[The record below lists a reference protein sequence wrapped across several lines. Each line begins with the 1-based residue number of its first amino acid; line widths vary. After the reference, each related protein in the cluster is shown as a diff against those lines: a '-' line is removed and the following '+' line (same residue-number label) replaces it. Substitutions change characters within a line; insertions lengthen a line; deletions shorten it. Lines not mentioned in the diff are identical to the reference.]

1 MIGLTGG
8 IACGKSTVAG
18 LFQEHGIES
27 VDADLV
33 VRELLISD
41 QALLRQIESHFGTEY
56 FDNSGALDRKALRKS
71 IFSNTDDRKYL
82 ESLIHPMVREL
93 LISEKSNIHSAY
105 GIFVIPL
112 LIEARMTD
120 LVDRILVIDIPEGT
134 QIERIMHRDN
144 ISREMALEA
153 ISSQISRSER
163 LEYADDVI
171 DNTAPIDDLRN
182 TVASLHKKYLK
193 LAQAH

>member
-1 MIGLTGG
+1 
-8 IACGKSTVAG
+8 
-18 LFQEHGIES
+18 
-27 VDADLV
+27 
-33 VRELLISD
+33 
-41 QALLRQIESHFGTEY
+41 
-56 FDNSGALDRKALRKS
+56 
-71 IFSNTDDRKYL
+71 
-82 ESLIHPMVREL
+82 
-93 LISEKSNIHSAY
+93 
-105 GIFVIPL
+105 
-112 LIEARMTD
+112 MTD

-193 LAQAH
+193 IAQAH